1 MIMIQKQSK
10 PVAIIYILYF
20 CNEWKE
26 WSSMR
31 LVMATTEPDKIRKAL
46 QKLIRRRDVEYG
58 GQPGDI
64 ADLELSSL
72 NSCLSYAYISTHNN
86 GELEC

>member
-1 MIMIQKQSK
+1 MIQKQSM
-10 PVAIIYILYF
+10 PAAIIYILYF

-72 NSCLSYAYISTHNN
+72 NSCLSHAYISTHDD
-86 GELEC
+86 GALEI